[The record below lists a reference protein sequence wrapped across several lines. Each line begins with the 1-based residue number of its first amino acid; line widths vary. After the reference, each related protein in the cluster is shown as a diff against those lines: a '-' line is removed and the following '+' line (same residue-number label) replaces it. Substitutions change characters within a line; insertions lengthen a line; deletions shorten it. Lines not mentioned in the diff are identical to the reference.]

1 MFLFLYIFSHPSGSE
16 SEVPAG
22 SAAMSRSTNPDHV
35 GGYQIAAPIFSGIE
49 SKFGLYLPKFQH
61 KVLTVPSGLATA
73 TPPSSSSSSSS

>member
-1 MFLFLYIFSHPSGSE
+1 MRSIFLIYQLRAILFHSSHPSGSE

-22 SAAMSRSTNPDHV
+22 SAAMMNRSTNPDHV

-61 KVLTVPSGLATA
+61 KVVTVPSSNL
-73 TPPSSSSSSSS
+73 